1 MDTKEIKDR
10 NQTEIVILLDRSGSM
25 QSIGKATVEGFNTF
39 LNEQKNADGEAFV
52 TLVQFDD
59 RYEMNYESLP
69 VKDAT
74 PLILGEN
81 FVPRG
86 STALI
91 DAIGKTIEDLN
102 TDRDVV
108 FVIITDGEENSSVTY
123 KREAIMKMI
132 ETQTEAGWKFLFLAA
147 NQDAIKAGGTIG
159 IKGSNSINYSS
170 TADSTINVFANV
182 SQNMSKYRN
191 SKFSNLD
198 LDLKSLEGELD
209 FTDEQRDK
217 SK

>member
-108 FVIITDGEENSSVTY
+108 FVIITDGEENASVTY

>member
-59 RYEMNYESLP
+59 RYEMNYQSLP

-108 FVIITDGEENSSVTY
+108 FVIITDGEENASVTY

-191 SKFSNLD
+191 SKFSNLN

>member
-1 MDTKEIKDR
+1 MESKEIKDR
-10 NQTEIVILLDRSGSM
+10 NQTEIVVLLDRSGSM
-25 QSIGKATVEGFNTF
+25 ASIGQATVEGFNTF
-39 LNEQKNADGEAFV
+39 LNEQKNAEGEAFM

-59 RYEMNYESLP
+59 RYEMNYQSLP

-81 FVPRG
+81 FIPRG

-91 DAIGKTIEDLN
+91 DAIGKTIDELN

-108 FVIITDGEENSSVTY
+108 FVIITDGEENASVTY

-159 IKGSNSINYSS
+159 IKGANSINYSS

-191 SKFSNLD
+191 AKFNNLD